1 MARRP
6 PKRITAS
13 RLHNVAFHYL
23 ERYQSSKANLR
34 RLLMKRVHKAATHYD
49 EDPAEGAALV
59 EAELDALEAQNLL
72 NDNRYANMKAVAL
85 HRRGASARMIEAKL
99 RVKGVPTASIEGAL
113 EAIRAEDGDIDLKAA
128 CTFARK
134 RRLGPWSR
142 GERSVDWDDQKKDM
156 ARFARGGF
164 SFSIA
169 KIILD
174 ATDSDELELRAFGD
188 RFF

>member
-6 PKRITAS
+6 PKRMTAS

-23 ERYQSSKANLR
+23 ERYQSSRANLR
-34 RLLMKRVHKAATHYD
+34 RLLMRRVHKAATHFD
-49 EDPAEGAALV
+49 EDPAQGADWV

-72 NDNRYANMKAVAL
+72 NDNRYANMKALAL

-99 RVKGVPTASIEGAL
+99 RVKGVPSAAIEGAL
-113 EAIRAEDGDIDLKAA
+113 EAIRARDGDIDLKAA

-142 GERSVDWDDQKKDM
+142 GARSEDWSDKQKDM
-156 ARFARGGF
+156 AKFARGGF
-164 SFSIA
+164 SFSVA
-169 KIILD
+169 KEILD
-174 ATDSDELELRAFGD
+174 STDADALEQRAFGD
-188 RFF
+188 RLF